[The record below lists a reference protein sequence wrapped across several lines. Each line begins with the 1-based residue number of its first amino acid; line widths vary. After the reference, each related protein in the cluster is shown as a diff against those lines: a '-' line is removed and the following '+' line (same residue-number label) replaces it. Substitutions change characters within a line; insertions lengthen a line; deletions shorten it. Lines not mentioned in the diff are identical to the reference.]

1 MSEKKVKKHSK
12 KKRRLNFKRVFLL
25 VLVIL
30 TLVFGIKYA
39 YKINVSSVQIIGNNN
54 VLDNKIIKLASLDKK
69 TSFLGLNKENTCKKI
84 LTESLIAS
92 CKIIKKIN
100 LKIIIEVSENYPLF
114 YYKDTNKLIL
124 SNGVEYDA
132 LNTYGVP
139 NLINYVPIRILSLF
153 VDGLKDIN
161 SDIIRGISEIEYTPS
176 LNSDGTYID
185 EERFMLSMKDTNIVY
200 VNIKNINIL
209 NSYNKIYASNGD
221 KKGIYNLDS
230 DYGIYY
236 FKEFE
241 SK

>member
-1 MSEKKVKKHSK
+1 MSNKKVKKQTK
-12 KKRRLNFKRVFLL
+12 KKRRLNLKRVFLL

-30 TLVFGIKYA
+30 ILVFATKYA
-39 YKINVSSVQIIGNNN
+39 YKINISNVQVIGNNN
-54 VLDNKIIKLASLDKK
+54 VLDNKILKLASLDKK
-69 TSFLGLNKENTCKKI
+69 TSFLGLNKDDTCKKI
-84 LTESLIAS
+84 LTEPLIAT
-92 CKIIKKIN
+92 CKITKKIN
-100 LKIIIEVSENYPLF
+100 LKIVIEVSENYPLF
-114 YYKDTNKLIL
+114 YYNDTHKLVL

-132 LNTYGVP
+132 PNTYGVP
-139 NLINYVPIRILSLF
+139 NLINYVPTRILSLF

-161 SDIIRGISEIEYTPS
+161 SDIIRDISEIEYTPS